1 MNKILNVLLHVDEED
16 RWAIACKNA
25 ETLIRM
31 AEIGNYTLNLE
42 ITANSFAVRNLA
54 VDNLGSTVKLR
65 DTLSALI
72 EDGVKIYCCMESMK
86 FLGIESSML
95 MPFVE
100 PVPSGVFHIA
110 LRHQDGYAYIKP

>member
-42 ITANSFAVRNLA
+42 ISANSFAVKNL
-54 VDNLGSTVKLR
+54 VDGNFDFVSKLKE
-65 DTLSALI
+65 TLSVLV
-72 EDGVKIYCCMESMK
+72 ENGVKIYCCMESMK
-86 FLGIESSML
+86 FLEIESSML
-95 MPFVE
+95 MSFVE